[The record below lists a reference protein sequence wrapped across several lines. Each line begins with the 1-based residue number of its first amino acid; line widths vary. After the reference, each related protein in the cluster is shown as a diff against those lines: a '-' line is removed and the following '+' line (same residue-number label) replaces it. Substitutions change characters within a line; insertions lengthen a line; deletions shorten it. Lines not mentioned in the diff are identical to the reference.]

1 MRVHLWPL
9 GALPACPGRF
19 YRTSLCRAVS
29 HARSWGETGHG
40 STTQRLEVSKL
51 LSRVSPYTS
60 LMGERESLRAIM
72 PADDMGRRLQLARER
87 REEARTRL
95 FGAIDIQRAEVIRAL
110 QFGMS
115 RAQVAAS
122 AGVSVVTVEIWAEQA
137 VPSTTGENRYY

>member
-1 MRVHLWPL
+1 
-9 GALPACPGRF
+9 
-19 YRTSLCRAVS
+19 
-29 HARSWGETGHG
+29 
-40 STTQRLEVSKL
+40 
-51 LSRVSPYTS
+51 
-60 LMGERESLRAIM
+60 MGERESLRAIM